1 MEEGC
6 FPTKVQEAENAEGD
20 GISKAS
26 SLLSNVLSS
35 PKTSWS
41 QAFYALLMAQ
51 QLRELAAR
59 EGNPGLVPST
69 DTEAHESLSF
79 QFKGIQHSLGLCG
92 YCTHMAHIHA

>member
-51 QLRELAAR
+51 QLRELAALIKLSWV
-59 EGNPGLVPST
+59 PGFPAPISDSSQSPLLR
-69 DTEAHESLSF
+69 AL
-79 QFKGIQHSLGLCG
+79 HSHAK
-92 YCTHMAHIHA
+92 THTHI